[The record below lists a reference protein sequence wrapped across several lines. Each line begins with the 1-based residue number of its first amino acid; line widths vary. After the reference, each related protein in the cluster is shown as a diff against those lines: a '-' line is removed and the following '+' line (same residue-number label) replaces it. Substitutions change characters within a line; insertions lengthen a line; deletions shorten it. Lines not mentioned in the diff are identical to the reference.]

1 MQVQPFKVTL
11 REEVVISERAANEG
25 GHSSLDYLQGATFLG
40 AIAARLYDQL
50 SEQEAYEVF
59 HSGKVRFGNALP
71 LSEEEQLTYPMPLC
85 WYKKKRD
92 NYGGKMT
99 LCNYQHNEFNKR
111 FQPEQLRGNYISLGA
126 SEPKHRITEI
136 LPRFRMKTAID
147 PEVGTARDS
156 QLFGYSSLPPD
167 LEFFSRLEA
176 DDDIAPELFER
187 IVGLLR
193 GELKLGRSRSAEY
206 GAVDIELSEQSEH
219 PDERELPKAA
229 SQITLWLLADAALQ
243 DENGQPLLHPT
254 AQSVGLPAHFQL
266 DMEKT
271 FVRSRRYAPFNAFRR
286 RRELERV
293 VLNMGSVLHFT
304 SQEKKDVDAAT
315 LQPIQERGIGLHRQ
329 AGLGRVWINPKIL
342 ADETP
347 QFEKLRSKKP
357 KKVQVRVK
365 EPDHPVF
372 RYLDKHRAH
381 LSDTSEVEKCA
392 KAWIEQLETL
402 YDSAKKLSY
411 VPPGVC
417 SGPTATQWGRVMEI
431 AKNATSVESLKQ
443 QLFVGENAVCKKD
456 DPQWTKRF
464 FQKEQDNFCEWL
476 KNKIDTEKD
485 DTEKKRRFDFDFR
498 HWLEYKIDTEKERQ
512 LVLQIVARF
521 ARLARDVAD
530 QQTKGNIT

>member
-1 MQVQPFKVTL
+1 MQVQPFKITL
-11 REEVVISERAANEG
+11 LEEVVISERAANEG

-40 AIAARLYDQL
+40 AIANRLYDQL

-71 LSEEEQLTYPMPLC
+71 LSEEEQLSYPMPLC
-85 WYKKKRD
+85 WYKIKRD
-92 NYGGKMT
+92 KYEGKMT
-99 LCNYQHNEFNKR
+99 LRNYQHDEFNKR

-126 SEPKHRITEI
+126 IKPEHRITEI

-156 QLFGYSSLPPD
+156 QLFGYSSLPPA

-176 DDDIAPELFER
+176 DDDIAPELFKR

-193 GELKLGRSRSAEY
+193 GELKLKLGRSRSAEY
-206 GAVDIELSEQSEH
+206 GAVEIKLSKQSEH
-219 PDERELPKAA
+219 PDERELPKAT

-266 DMEKT
+266 DMGKT

-293 VLNMGSVLHFT
+293 VLSMGSVLHFT
-304 SQEKKDVDAAT
+304 SQENKDVDAAT
-315 LQPIQERGIGLHRQ
+315 LQTIQERGIGLHRQ

-342 ADETP
+342 AAKTPHFDKLPRKRTETDTE
-347 QFEKLRSKKP
+347 QEETD
-357 KKVQVRVK
+357 K
-365 EPDHPVF
+365 EDKDQAPDNPVF
-372 RYLDKHRAH
+372 RYLDKHSAH
-381 LSDTSEVEKCA
+381 LSDISEVEKCA

-417 SGPTATQWGRVMEI
+417 PGPTATQWGRVMEM
-431 AKNATSVESLKQ
+431 AKNATTVESLKQ
-443 QLFVGENAVCKKD
+443 QLFVGEEAVCKKD

-464 FQKEQDNFCEWL
+464 FQKEQTKVTKVDDFRLWL
-476 KNKIDTEKD
+476 KQKISDPKNEHK
-485 DTEKKRRFDFDFR
+485 
-498 HWLEYKIDTEKERQ
+498 L
-512 LVLQIVARF
+512 LLQIVARF